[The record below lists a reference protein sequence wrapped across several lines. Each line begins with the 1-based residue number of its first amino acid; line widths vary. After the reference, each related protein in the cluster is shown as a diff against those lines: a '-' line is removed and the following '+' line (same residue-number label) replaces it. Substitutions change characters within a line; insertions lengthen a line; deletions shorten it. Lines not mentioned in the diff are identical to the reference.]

1 MLALQGRPEWLNQ
14 INFDSMSVKIRLQRR
29 GRRKKPFY
37 HIVVA
42 DARAP
47 RDGRFIEKIGSY
59 NPMTKPATI
68 DLDRDRAFDWLMKG
82 AQPTDTARAILR
94 FKGVL
99 YRKHLMRG
107 VAKGALSEEQANKM
121 YQDWIEAKES
131 AVAKRFEETRLEIE
145 ARDKAI
151 FGKIKP
157 AQKPSVDPAAA
168 AAASGGGKGE
178 DGPKTF
184 ADSVEQTTVESVSG
198 EETPA
203 EKPAPEAPAEVPATE
218 TVNIETTPEPAAE
231 PVKEEAPKAE
241 TPAPE
246 PVAEK
251 PAEPVKEEAPKAEAP
266 VAEKPAVAAAVVAP
280 TPEPVAEVVEEVAVE
295 EIVEEVD
302 VEEVEVKEEAVKT
315 APAKPDDLRKIE
327 GIGPKISEVLTAG
340 GITNFAELG
349 ASTPEKIREILDA
362 AEGNFAAHDPGTW
375 PKQGKMAADGNWDEL
390 KKWQDELDG
399 GKEVK
404 A

>member
-1 MLALQGRPEWLNQ
+1 
-14 INFDSMSVKIRLQRR
+14 MSVKIRLQRR

-68 DLDRDRAFDWLMKG
+68 DLDRDLAYEWLMKG

-107 VAKGALSEEQANKM
+107 VSKGALTEEKANEM
-121 YQDWIEAKES
+121 YQQWIEAKE
-131 AVAKRFEETRLEIE
+131 AAIAKRFEETKLEIE

-157 AQKPSVDPAAA
+157 AQKPAVDPAAV
-168 AAASGGGKGE
+168 AAASAGGGNAE
-178 DGPKTF
+178 GPQTF

-203 EKPAPEAPAEVPATE
+203 APVAEAPAEVPATE
-218 TVNIETTPEPAAE
+218 TVE
-231 PVKEEAPKAE
+231 VKVEEAPGPEPVVEEA
-241 TPAPE
+241 APE
-246 PVAEK
+246 PVAEA
-251 PAEPVKEEAPKAEAP
+251 PAAEEVKEE
-266 VAEKPAVAAAVVAP
+266 V
-280 TPEPVAEVVEEVAVE
+280 VVEEVAVE
-295 EIVEEVD
+295 EVVEEVAAP
-302 VEEVEVKEEAVKT
+302 VAEA
-315 APAKPDDLRKIE
+315 APAKPDDLKKIE
-327 GIGPKISEVLTAG
+327 GIGPKIAEVLTNG
-340 GITNFAELG
+340 GIATYADLG

-375 PKQGKMAADGNWDEL
+375 PKQGQMAADGNWDEL

>member
-1 MLALQGRPEWLNQ
+1 VLALQGRPEWLNQ
-14 INFDSMSVKIRLQRR
+14 VNFDFMSVKIRLQRR

-68 DLDRDRAFDWLMKG
+68 DLDRDLAYEWLMKG

-107 VAKGALSEEQANKM
+107 VAKGALTEEKANTM
-121 YQDWIEAKES
+121 YQQWIEAKES
-131 AVAKRFEETRLEIE
+131 AIAKRFEETKLEIE
-145 ARDKAI
+145 AQDKAI

-157 AQKPSVDPAAA
+157 AQKPAVDPAAA
-168 AAASGGGKGE
+168 AAATSGGGGKDE
-178 DGPKTF
+178 GPKSF

-198 EETPA
+198 EDAPTEEAKEDAPKEVKATETVKI
-203 EKPAPEAPAEVPATE
+203 EAPEAPATTE
-218 TVNIETTPEPAAE
+218 TPTPEPVVETQAPE
-231 PVKEEAPKAE
+231 PVVE

-246 PVAEK
+246 PVA
-251 PAEPVKEEAPKAEAP
+251 VEEVTEE
-266 VAEKPAVAAAVVAP
+266 VA
-280 TPEPVAEVVEEVAVE
+280 VEEVAVE
-295 EIVEEVD
+295 AAATA
-302 VEEVEVKEEAVKT
+302 EAT
-315 APAKPDDLRKIE
+315 PAKPDDLKKIE
-327 GIGPKISEVLTAG
+327 GIGPKIAEVLTAG
-340 GITNFAELG
+340 GIATYADLG
-349 ASTPEKIREILDA
+349 GATPEKIREVLDT

-375 PKQGKMAADGNWDEL
+375 PKQGQMAADGNWDEL

>member
-1 MLALQGRPEWLNQ
+1 
-14 INFDSMSVKIRLQRR
+14 MSVKIRLQRR

-68 DLDRDRAFDWLMKG
+68 DLDRDLAYEWLMKG

-107 VAKGALSEEQANKM
+107 VAKGALSEEKANEM
-121 YQDWIEAKES
+121 YQQWIEAKES
-131 AVAKRFEETRLEIE
+131 AIAKRFEETRLELE

-157 AQKPSVDPAAA
+157 AQKPAVDPSALSATT
-168 AAASGGGKGE
+168 SGGGGGSE
-178 DGPKTF
+178 GPTSF

-198 EETPA
+198 GDAPA
-203 EKPAPEAPAEVPATE
+203 EAPKAEAPAEVKATE
-218 TVNIETTPEPAAE
+218 KVNIEAAAPEA
-231 PVKEEAPKAE
+231 KAE

-246 PVAEK
+246 A
-251 PAEPVKEEAPKAEAP
+251 KAEAP
-266 VAEKPAVAAAVVAP
+266 AAE
-280 TPEPVAEVVEEVAVE
+280 
-295 EIVEEVD
+295 
-302 VEEVEVKEEAVKT
+302 EVKEEVAAAPVAEA
-315 APAKPDDLRKIE
+315 APAKAEADDLKKIE

-340 GITNFAELG
+340 GIVTYADLG
-349 ASTPEKIREILDA
+349 GSTAEKIREILDA
-362 AEGNFAAHDPGTW
+362 AEGNYKAHDPGTW
-375 PKQGKMAADGNWDEL
+375 SKQGQMAADGKWDEL

-399 GKEVK
+399 GKEAK